1 MHILAEYKRKVI
13 KSIFTHTLFLAINE
27 KTQNNDQLKIN
38 AIKISAK
45 LFKAVKLKKKQE
57 YEELIM
63 NHLLKLMLEDDKDV
77 IR

>member
-1 MHILAEYKRKVI
+1 
-13 KSIFTHTLFLAINE
+13 
-27 KTQNNDQLKIN
+27 LKIN
-38 AIKISAK
+38 AIRISAK

-63 NHLLKLMLEDDKDV
+63 NHLLKLMLEDDKDT